1 MIHINLLPLK
11 IRQER
16 VRRLRNVFLIGSASV
31 LILVLGWLYFQKRSQ
46 LDDIKEQIVQIE
58 KELGSPDLADK
69 VQLVNQMQAREK
81 AVKAK
86 LAVLEDVHQDQTV
99 WLSFLDDLSNRLVP
113 EVWFSSIKKM
123 VVTDKAMTG
132 KMVELAGV
140 SLSKEAVVEFF
151 HNLER
156 SPNVNSVA
164 LLSVSAVSRDGA
176 PLIYNFK
183 ISCEVKV
190 VVFKDF

>member
-156 SPNVNSVA
+156 SPNVN
-164 LLSVSAVSRDGA
+164 
-176 PLIYNFK
+176 
-183 ISCEVKV
+183 
-190 VVFKDF
+190 